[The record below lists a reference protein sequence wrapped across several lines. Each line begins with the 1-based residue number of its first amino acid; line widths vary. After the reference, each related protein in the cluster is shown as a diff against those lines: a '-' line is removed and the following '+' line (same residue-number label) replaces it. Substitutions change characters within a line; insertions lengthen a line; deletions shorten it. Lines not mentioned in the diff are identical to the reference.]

1 MAIDL
6 NKVARSLKRNY
17 GSTGVLA
24 GSDEDEGYKDF
35 VSTGNKAFDLVLDG
49 GIPFGHLTEFVGF
62 SQSGKS
68 LFAQMI
74 LGNAQ
79 KEFDAVGVVVDRENA
94 FTEKRANQLGINTE
108 NVIKAPAKDVQLVT
122 DAFTFIIDTIDL
134 IRKQDQEQYIVV
146 VIDSIA
152 AFDKDVSLEK
162 ADAGRK
168 QKATK
173 EGLRKLLGF
182 MDSKVMC
189 IVVNQFYYAIG
200 QMYGDP
206 RIAGGGEGLRYFNSI
221 RVGLEDKKHIVNI
234 KRDNE
239 VIGSWIGIDVL
250 KTRMGPCYRK
260 CMVPF
265 YYETGIPFLGGYGR
279 LLAHRNYL
287 YPRNKQEFKSFKQST
302 LIYERDEIKK
312 ELNEHRLDAFL
323 SEHEELIFEEYPE
336 WYEGEEEVKDTSIVE
351 VS

>member
-6 NKVARSLKRNY
+6 NKVARSLKKQY
-17 GSTGVLA
+17 GSTGVLS
-24 GSDEDEGYKDF
+24 GSDADDGYHDF
-35 VSTGNKAFDLVLDG
+35 VSTGNLAFDLTLDG
-49 GIPFGHLTEFVGF
+49 GVPFGHLTEFVGF

-74 LGNAQ
+74 LANAQ
-79 KEFDAVGVVVDRENA
+79 RDFDAVGVVVDRENA
-94 FTEKRANQLGINTE
+94 FTEKRANELGIDTE

-122 DAFTFIIDTIDL
+122 DAFTFIIDTVEL
-134 IRKQDQEQYIVV
+134 IRKQDVNQYIVV

-189 IVVNQFYYAIG
+189 IVVNQFYYNIG

-206 RIAGGGEGLRYFNSI
+206 RVAGGGEGLRYFNSI
-221 RVGLEDKKHIVNI
+221 RVGLEDKRHIVNL
-234 KRDNE
+234 KRNNE
-239 VIGSWIGIDVL
+239 VMGSWIGIDVL

-260 CMVPF
+260 CTVPF
-265 YYETGIPFLGGYGR
+265 YYDSGIPYLGGYGR

-287 YPRNKQEFKSFKQST
+287 YPRNKAEFKSFKQST
-302 LIYERDEIKK
+302 IIYERGEEKR
-312 ELNEHRLDAFL
+312 EL
-323 SEHEELIFEEYPE
+323 SEHKLDSFLTEHPELVFEVYPE
-336 WYEGEEEVKDTSIVE
+336 WFEGYEAVDNREEVE
-351 VS
+351 

>member
-6 NKVARSLKRNY
+6 KKVARALKKEY
-17 GSTGVLA
+17 SSTGVLA
-24 GSDEDEGYKDF
+24 GSDADEGYHDF
-35 VSTGNKAFDLVLDG
+35 VSTGNKAFDLTLDG

-74 LGNAQ
+74 LANAQ
-79 KEFDAVGVVVDRENA
+79 RDFDAVGIVVDRENA
-94 FTEKRANQLGINTE
+94 FTEKRAQQLGINTE
-108 NVIKAPAKDVQLVT
+108 QVIKAPAKDVQLVT
-122 DAFTFIIDTIDL
+122 DAFTFILDTVGL
-134 IRKQDQEQYIVV
+134 IRKQDPNQYIVV
-146 VIDSIA
+146 IIDSIA

-162 ADAGRK
+162 SDAGRK

-182 MDSKVMC
+182 MDNKVMC

-234 KRDNE
+234 KRNNE
-239 VIGSWIGIDVL
+239 VMGSWIGIDVL

-260 CMVPF
+260 CLVPF
-265 YYETGIPFLGGYGR
+265 YYESGIPYLGGYGR

-287 YPRNKQEFKSFKQST
+287 YPKNKAEFKSCKQST
-302 LIYERDEIKK
+302 IVYERIDDKR
-312 ELNEHRLDAFL
+312 ELNEHNLEKFL
-323 SEHEELIFEEYPE
+323 EEHPELMFDEYPA
-336 WYEGEEEVKDTSIVE
+336 WFEGYVVDDTREEEDE
-351 VS
+351 